1 MTSSPSRGLM
11 ILGVWLHS
19 FLVLFGRSASMQLF
33 RIKICGITRPEDGRL
48 AAACG
53 ADAIGLNFVAGSP
66 RCLDLARAQAVAAA
80 LPPGVVRVGVF
91 AGMPAAAMHE
101 IADAVG
107 LDAIQLHGELG
118 AVGGL
123 LETEADD
130 ADALGRVVDPPQRC
144 AELLPLPVIRA
155 VHLEADG
162 LAAANRWMEAARAA
176 GAGPAMLLV
185 DAAVARETAPGARG
199 GTGRTVDWP
208 AVATVQADV
217 PLVLA
222 GGLTP
227 ANVADAIAVSRVAAV
242 DVASGVESSPGV
254 KDAASLRQFIEA
266 ALATLPAWESHGAG

>member
-1 MTSSPSRGLM
+1 
-11 ILGVWLHS
+11 
-19 FLVLFGRSASMQLF
+19 MQLF

-53 ADAIGLNFVAGSP
+53 ADAIGLNFVTGSP
-66 RCLDLARAQAVAAA
+66 RCLDRARAQAVAAA

-91 AGMPAAAMHE
+91 AGMPAAAIHE

-107 LDAIQLHGELG
+107 LDAIQLHGDLG
-118 AVGGL
+118 ATDSP
-123 LETEADD
+123 LELEETD
-130 ADALGRVVDPPQRC
+130 ADAAVAAGRVVDPPQRC

-155 VHLEADG
+155 VHLEVDG

-176 GAGPAMLLV
+176 GAGAAMLLV

-208 AVATVQADV
+208 AVAAVQADV
-217 PLVLA
+217 PLALA

-227 ANVADAIAVSRVAAV
+227 ANVAEAIAVSGVAAV

-254 KDAASLRQFIEA
+254 KDAAKLRQFIEA
-266 ALATLPAWESHGAG
+266 ARATLPAWESHGGC